1 MAAVSVKRS
10 NGGSFSVLRMIQSPN
25 GVMQIVEETLNNTH
39 ITKQWLLF
47 PQHYETCFDSNLFL
61 LQLVKQ
67 FYAKKAWN
75 VTRKDEHVSYQ
86 TN

>member
-1 MAAVSVKRS
+1 
-10 NGGSFSVLRMIQSPN
+10 
-25 GVMQIVEETLNNTH
+25 MQIVEETLNNTH

-67 FYAKKAWN
+67 FYAKKA
-75 VTRKDEHVSYQ
+75 
-86 TN
+86 

>member
-47 PQHYETCFDSNLFL
+47 PQHYETYVLT
-61 LQLVKQ
+61 QIY
-67 FYAKKAWN
+67 FYC
-75 VTRKDEHVSYQ
+75 S
-86 TN
+86 